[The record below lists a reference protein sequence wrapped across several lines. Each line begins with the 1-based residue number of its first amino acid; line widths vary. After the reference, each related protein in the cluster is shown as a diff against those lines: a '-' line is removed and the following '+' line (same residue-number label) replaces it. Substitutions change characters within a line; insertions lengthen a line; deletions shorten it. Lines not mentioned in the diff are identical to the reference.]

1 MKAKNIL
8 LCGAQAL
15 LAGCGQVDSGYTGL
29 KLAWGRVVSE
39 PRQKIERAAWSVRR
53 KKDWA

>member
-29 KLAWGRVVSE
+29 KLAWGRVVAE
-39 PRQKIERAAWSVRR
+39 LRQKIERAAWSVRR
-53 KKDWA
+53 KKDWT